1 MLPSNSKPGP
11 PGEQLGSARGAAGES
26 LGRGWREAGEPLG
39 DGWGTAGEWLS
50 RTNAGLSDL
59 EAALEASPRILSL
72 LEKMTTR

>member
-1 MLPSNSKPGP
+1 MLPSNSKPGT
-11 PGEQLGSARGAAGES
+11 PGEQLGTPGER
-26 LGRGWREAGEPLG
+26 LGRAWGEAGEPLG

>member
-11 PGEQLGSARGAAGES
+11 PGEQLGTPGER
-26 LGRGWREAGEPLG
+26 LGRAWGEAGEPLG